1 MKQAIGYVR
10 VSTDKQARDG
20 VSIEAQIDKINA
32 WSTLH
37 GYEIVKIHI
46 DEGISGSTLEKREG
60 MKAALAE
67 VKKDM
72 AFVCYSLSRV
82 SRDVED
88 TIRIARTIEQ
98 KGADLVSIN
107 EKIDTTGAV
116 GKMLFNFIAL
126 LNQFERDQIAER
138 TKFALDHLKKHNKV
152 YSPTPYGYDRIN
164 DDLVPNLEELQVIVT
179 MQELREKSYGHR
191 KIASYLNKAGI
202 HSKMGGLWYAKT
214 VKGVLNRNGKE

>member
-1 MKQAIGYVR
+1 MKLAIGYVR
-10 VSTDKQARDG
+10 VSTDKQASEG
-20 VSIEAQIDKINA
+20 VSIEAQIDKIKA
-32 WSTLH
+32 WGLLH
-37 GYEIVKIHI
+37 GYEIIKIHI
-46 DEGISGSTLEKREG
+46 DEGLSGSTLEKREG
-60 MKAALAE
+60 IKAALAE

-82 SRDVED
+82 SRDIED

-152 YSPTPYGYDRIN
+152 YSPIPYGFDRIGDN
-164 DDLVPNLEELQVIVT
+164 LVPNLEELQVIVT
-179 MQELREKSYGHR
+179 MQELREKEYGHR
-191 KIASYLNKAGI
+191 KIATHLNKLGI
-202 HSKMGGLWYAKT
+202 HSKTGGMWYAKT
-214 VKGVLNRNGKE
+214 VKGVLSRNEKE

>member
-1 MKQAIGYVR
+1 MKLAIGYVR
-10 VSTDKQARDG
+10 VSTDKQASEG
-20 VSIEAQIDKINA
+20 VSIEAQIDKIKA
-32 WSTLH
+32 WGLLH
-37 GYEIVKIHI
+37 GYEIIKIHI
-46 DEGISGSTLEKREG
+46 DEGLSGSTLEKREG

-82 SRDVED
+82 SRDIED

-152 YSPTPYGYDRIN
+152 YSPIPYGFDRIGDN
-164 DDLVPNLEELQVIVT
+164 LVPNLEELQVIAT
-179 MQELREKSYGHR
+179 MQELREKEYGHR
-191 KIASYLNKAGI
+191 KIATHLNKLGI
-202 HSKMGGLWYAKT
+202 QSKTGGLWYAKT
-214 VKGVLNRNGKE
+214 VKGIMLRNEKE